1 MSFPDYETAIGKEI
15 KAFLSKERNYPIEL
29 QHLLFAAN
37 RWEKSEEIKSHLQ
50 SGKTL
55 IVNRYTESN
64 LVYGLANGLDR
75 RWLESLE
82 NGLPKTNLVIVLDA
96 PPQSLKS
103 RRAGSSKDAY
113 ERNSALQN
121 KAQKAYRELAR
132 ENGWKLVDADRPV
145 EEVRRGLGLDNFVL
159 FGHSWGGMLA
169 IDYALKYQQHLRGL
183 VISDMT
189 AGTQS
194 YLKRTAALKLQPK

>member
-37 RWEKSEEIKSHLQ
+37 RWEKSEEIKAHLQ

-145 EEVRRGLGLDNFVL
+145 EEVQNALLKIVKDALAGEGRRM
-159 FGHSWGGMLA
+159 S
-169 IDYALKYQQHLRGL
+169 
-183 VISDMT
+183 
-189 AGTQS
+189 
-194 YLKRTAALKLQPK
+194 